1 MSKIYLKHFCL
12 TAIFI
17 SLSINASAS
26 LLVSSSQSVN
36 VSGKYLPDNPANVPD
51 PRLDL
56 SASYSGNNTGGTSDF
71 DFDLSDKG
79 IDSGRAYWDIGISQ
93 SSLRSVSDLRI
104 QHDFS
109 SQAQFT
115 DLSVNVSSNVS
126 YADTITVRDLSTGQL
141 ATPTNLF
148 VRFEVGIT
156 GELYNDVIYDNPSIG
171 GASVANYSS
180 EANFSSRIANSSGD
194 ANEDWQIASTNSEH
208 SNGIFGSNVLE
219 REFINSNVTFQDLL
233 WNGQAIFFGW
243 DFTEMFEVEI
253 EGIDVGSI
261 DINLQNDLG
270 NTFVT
275 RASVFDADGNW
286 LSNYA
291 VESSEGFNYE
301 QISSLANTP
310 LPVPAP
316 SSALSFFA
324 LALFGSQMLRKK
336 RKATLHN

>member
-1 MSKIYLKHFCL
+1 MSKISIKHFCL
-12 TAIFI
+12 TVFFI

-26 LLVSSSQSVN
+26 LLVSSSQTVN
-36 VSGKYLPDNPANVPD
+36 VSGKYLPDNPANIPD

-109 SQAQFT
+109 NDAQFT
-115 DLSVNVSSNVS
+115 DLSVNASSNVS
-126 YADTITVRDLSTGQL
+126 YADTITVRDLSTGL
-141 ATPTNLF
+141 PAVPTNLF

-243 DFTEMFEVEI
+243 DFTELFEVEI
-253 EGIDVGSI
+253 EGIDAGSI

-291 VESSEGFNYE
+291 VESSEGFSYE
-301 QISSLANTP
+301 QISSLVNSPT
-310 LPVPAP
+310 PVPVP
-316 SSALSFFA
+316 PALSLFA
-324 LALFGSQMLRKK
+324 LALLGSYMLRNK
-336 RKATLHN
+336 RKEAHHN